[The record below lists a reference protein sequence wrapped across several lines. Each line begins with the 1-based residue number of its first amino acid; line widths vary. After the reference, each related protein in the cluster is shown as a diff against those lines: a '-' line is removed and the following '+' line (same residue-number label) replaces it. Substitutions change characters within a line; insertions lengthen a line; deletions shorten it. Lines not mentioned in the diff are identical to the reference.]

1 MAMWYCAYF
10 GSIVTMDVTFY
21 MNYQY
26 FISFKGTH
34 STRISLKYEI
44 SILFH
49 KNVVSN
55 NGKATVLKFLITIYT
70 NIKLSDIVVL
80 EYKTG

>member
-1 MAMWYCAYF
+1 
-10 GSIVTMDVTFY
+10 

-34 STRISLKYEI
+34 STCISLKYKI

-49 KNVVSN
+49 KNIISN

-70 NIKLSDIVVL
+70 NTKLSDAVVL
-80 EYKTG
+80 AYEMGEGLPYSATSGS

>member
-1 MAMWYCAYF
+1 
-10 GSIVTMDVTFY
+10 

-26 FISFKGTH
+26 FILFKGTH
-34 STRISLKYEI
+34 NTCISLKYEI

-49 KNVVSN
+49 KNVISN

-70 NIKLSDIVVL
+70 NIKLSDTVVL
-80 EYKTG
+80 EYEIGLMPAYSDTSSS